1 MRCDD
6 PTGVELIR
14 EAFHYQSRFAGSTMV
29 FKIDFP
35 ITKDAA
41 FPILMRD
48 LALLAKTGFKIV
60 VVPGAKERIDS
71 VLAEYGVVSKYSG
84 GTRITSTQSM
94 PFVEMAAFHAANRFM
109 TGLSADRVDAV
120 IGNFVRARGIGII
133 NGIDMENTGRVD
145 KILTDPIGRVLQQ
158 GMVPII
164 PCIGWSPAGKP
175 YNMMSDEI
183 ALAVSSALG
192 AAKLFIVTVHDG
204 LRGGLPGLPA
214 DIDLGEDGRATCL
227 TPRETES
234 VLHALGG
241 PPSCRLSSPLFPG
254 ADKIAAELDLALKA
268 SRAGVERVH
277 IIDAR
282 ESGSVLKELFSNL
295 GSGVMIYTDEYE
307 SIRPL
312 KIKDIA
318 DILRIMEPLMKQGIL
333 IRRNSQDI
341 QEKKEDYIVFEIDG
355 SVHACG
361 ALHDWGG
368 GQGEIA
374 AVATDPAFTEMGLG
388 RRIVRRLIDRAGK
401 QKLRRVFALTTWTQ
415 DWFETLG
422 FREDAVEN
430 LPEKK
435 RKNYDRNRK
444 SKVFVLD
451 L

>member
-1 MRCDD
+1 MGGGD
-6 PTGVELIR
+6 PGGVELIR

-35 ITKDAA
+35 VTGDAV
-41 FPILMRD
+41 FPVLMRD

-60 VVPGAKERIDS
+60 IVPGTKERIDS
-71 VLAEYGVVSKYSG
+71 ALAEYGIVPEYSG
-84 GTRITSTQSM
+84 GVRITGVQSM
-94 PFVEMAAFHAANRFM
+94 PFVETAAFHAANRFM

-133 NGIDMENTGRVD
+133 DGVDMENTGRVD
-145 KILTDPIGRVLQQ
+145 KILADSIGRILEQ
-158 GMVPII
+158 GMVPIL

-175 YNMMSDEI
+175 YNMMSDDI
-183 ALAVSSALG
+183 AVAVSSALG

-204 LRGGLPGLPA
+204 LRGGCPGLPA
-214 DIDLGEDGRATCL
+214 DIDFGEDGRITRL

-234 VLHALGG
+234 VLRALAG
-241 PPSCRLSSPLFPG
+241 PPSPPFPG
-254 ADKIAAELDLALKA
+254 ADKIASELDLALKA

-282 ESGSVLKELFSNL
+282 VSGSVLKELFSNL
-295 GSGVMIYTDEYE
+295 GSGTMIYTDEYE

-312 KIKDIA
+312 KTKDIA

-333 IRRNSQDI
+333 IRRNSRDI

-361 ALHDWGG
+361 ALHNWGG

-388 RRIVRRLIDRAGK
+388 RRIVRCLIDRAEK
-401 QKLRRVFALTTWTQ
+401 RELRRVFALTTQTQ

-422 FREDAVEN
+422 FREDSVEN

-435 RKNYDRNRK
+435 RKSYDRSRK